1 MNIASTDGTL
11 AQGRFRNIQ
20 DITVSRDGNRIY
32 VIEDNKIRTVDLANE
47 TVSTLTGHQDW
58 SYKDGSLAEARF
70 EGPRSIAMDTS
81 NSDITKDILIVSDY
95 RGLRKVDI
103 ENDIVS
109 TLVQTQWGWGD
120 LFIDSSNNMYFT
132 NYDRHSIELYSS
144 DGEYSKIMDSNNS
157 SGTVD
162 GVLKDAKIS
171 RPDDVVSSQLW

>member
-1 MNIASTDGTL
+1 MYYDIRSIAIDKASARSASGSADVIYIADRNIIRKFDLGNSLVYFITGSNSEYTSTDGTL

-103 ENDIVS
+103 END
-109 TLVQTQWGWGD
+109 QC
-120 LFIDSSNNMYFT
+120 IDT
-132 NYDRHSIELYSS
+132 CA
-144 DGEYSKIMDSNNS
+144 DSM
-157 SGTVD
+157 GM
-162 GVLKDAKIS
+162 G
-171 RPDDVVSSQLW
+171 